1 MIKFVFDIDGVLT
14 DGKVWIDEEGNFSKC
29 LNMKDIDAVNELKRQ
44 GCKIYAVTAERN
56 AFTKW
61 VFDKFN
67 WDGFYEGV
75 QDKGTTV
82 SSIKERNSDY
92 IVYVGDGKK
101 DLAAFEVADYT
112 VCPVDAIG
120 DIKTKADYIL
130 MDKAGTGVLWELLA
144 LRQRI
149 ENESH
154 FNGEDIWL
162 NNVQSHFN
170 VLKLLMQDQACCEE
184 FQKAADI
191 LCETFSH
198 GRRAYIFGN
207 GGSASDAQHIAAE
220 FVGKYK
226 SPDVFFDMAALNV
239 NSSVLTAIGN
249 DFNFGDVFFRQIS
262 CMLKPGDVAI
272 GISTS
277 GRSGNVIKAL
287 DKAKELGGHTI
298 LLTGD
303 IDERYSYDVTFKVPS
318 KETPRIQEMHIL
330 IGHSLADYVEEAYLN
345 AHRKSN

>member
-1 MIKFVFDIDGVLT
+1 
-14 DGKVWIDEEGNFSKC
+14 
-29 LNMKDIDAVNELKRQ
+29 
-44 GCKIYAVTAERN
+44 
-56 AFTKW
+56 
-61 VFDKFN
+61 
-67 WDGFYEGV
+67 
-75 QDKGTTV
+75 
-82 SSIKERNSDY
+82 
-92 IVYVGDGKK
+92 
-101 DLAAFEVADYT
+101 
-112 VCPVDAIG
+112 
-120 DIKTKADYIL
+120 
-130 MDKAGTGVLWELLA
+130 
-144 LRQRI
+144 
-149 ENESH
+149 
-154 FNGEDIWL
+154 
-162 NNVQSHFN
+162 
-170 VLKLLMQDQACCEE
+170 
-184 FQKAADI
+184 
-191 LCETFSH
+191 
-198 GRRAYIFGN
+198 
-207 GGSASDAQHIAAE
+207 
-220 FVGKYK
+220 
-226 SPDVFFDMAALNV
+226 MAALNV